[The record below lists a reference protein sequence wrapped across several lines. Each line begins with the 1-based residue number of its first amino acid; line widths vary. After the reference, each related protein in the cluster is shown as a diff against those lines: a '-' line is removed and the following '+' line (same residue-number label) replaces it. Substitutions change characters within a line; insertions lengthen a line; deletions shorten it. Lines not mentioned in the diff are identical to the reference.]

1 MSQSVIGVQTRF
13 TTALRGPAKKWIITK
28 NGSIVPKIVL
38 NAPKR
43 HRDICPTLFVRSA
56 LFGAFASPD
65 RRRFSTCSNA
75 SGTHVLIIFRGTCAD
90 CVSR

>member
-43 HRDICPTLFVRSA
+43 HRDICPTLFVRSGPVRRISRA
-56 LFGAFASPD
+56 LIGDGFQHALTQAGRTF
-65 RRRFSTCSNA
+65 
-75 SGTHVLIIFRGTCAD
+75 
-90 CVSR
+90 